1 MRRNQPGP
9 DIYHSNG
16 NPNQHTSV
24 WGQYLRGWMEPPV
37 GWCRPARWR
46 VRRLTEPPKKKRLFF
61 LIAIEMGQRCPLPP
75 HLELKLKPCLFLCWH
90 LFWIILSVILISVC
104 PSVHPPFCPVAC
116 LSLENLLWQIQML
129 VSCSKRSLEQPPDMH
144 KSLRLDSESELG
156 EFWEACY
163 SREKVFKL
171 WVVTPTG
178 GCVLECMGFGK
189 FGNSASFHL
198 FTEKAVKMVKDIA
211 TKRNSKS
218 NAQWIWSVSGRA
230 CLCRSSWLLWSLG
243 SKHMACAGCRACN
256 AREHCQIVNYELQG
270 LQCAYEAS
278 HSCSNMMA
286 SLPKTKTFSTF

>member
-1 MRRNQPGP
+1 M
-9 DIYHSNG
+9 
-16 NPNQHTSV
+16 
-24 WGQYLRGWMEPPV
+24 
-37 GWCRPARWR
+37 
-46 VRRLTEPPKKKRLFF
+46 LTFVLNNFVS
-61 LIAIEMGQRCPLPP
+61 QP
-75 HLELKLKPCLFLCWH
+75 HLCL
-90 LFWIILSVILISVC
+90 SVC
-104 PSVHPPFCPVAC
+104 PSTLLSCC
-116 LSLENLLWQIQML
+116 LSISGEP
-129 VSCSKRSLEQPPDMH
+129 SCSKRSLEQPPDMH

-178 GCVLECMGFGK
+178 GCVMECMSFGK

-256 AREHCQIVNYELQG
+256 AREHCQIVSYELQG
-270 LQCAYEAS
+270 LQCAYEAF

-286 SLPKTKTFSTF
+286 SLPKPKIFSIFQLYCLAYNYQINIALDCSVKWFDY